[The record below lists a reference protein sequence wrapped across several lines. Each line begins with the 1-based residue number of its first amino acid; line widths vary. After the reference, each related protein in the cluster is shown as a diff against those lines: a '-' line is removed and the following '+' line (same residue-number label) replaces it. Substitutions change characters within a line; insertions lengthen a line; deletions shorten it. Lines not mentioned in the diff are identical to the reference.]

1 LCKTGRVKQSLG
13 CELVGGVQEMPSAVL
28 ATAIQNRV
36 TNAKHY
42 FFPAALQG
50 IQKSRF
56 SGKPLILAGK
66 LLFC

>member
-1 LCKTGRVKQSLG
+1 MRTSWRCSVKFK
-13 CELVGGVQEMPSAVL
+13 EMPSAVL
-28 ATAIQNRV
+28 ATAIQDGV

-56 SGKPLILAGK
+56 SGKPLTA
-66 LLFC
+66 C